1 MTALD
6 RQYRKTSLG
15 LGFALLLMFLLLQ
28 GCMTALAFA
37 NRLLAPYLV
46 PDLLSGL
53 YWGLYCLA
61 YLFCFL
67 MPIPFYRLI
76 LRKHVQ
82 QPVFYELRLPPMF
95 LLLAVAALGIIT
107 AAGYLNSLLVLPFG
121 VQGNA
126 DPLIAL
132 LEDGKPYMLVAVFL
146 MIVIVPPICEEL
158 LFRGLVLG
166 NLLPYGRGVAI
177 FGSALLFAAMH
188 QNLSQFLY
196 AAVAGVLL
204 GVLYEQSRSIWPC
217 TLLHMLNN
225 LWSYVQ
231 LLIILRVPDEAKA
244 GWTLLGLNVILIL
257 AGAICALAVLFVR
270 ILRGTPRQG
279 TLTVARPQ
287 HPVKGFFMPSVIVFL
302 AISLGMAVFNLTQG
316 A

>member
-37 NRLLAPYLV
+37 NRLLAPYLA

-204 GVLYEQSRSIWPC
+204 HFDEHQSARAF
-217 TLLHMLNN
+217 
-225 LWSYVQ
+225 
-231 LLIILRVPDEAKA
+231 ILRDDVDFKA
-244 GWTLLGLNVILIL
+244 PVE
-257 AGAICALAVLFVR
+257 C
-270 ILRGTPRQG
+270 
-279 TLTVARPQ
+279 ARPRVPLDDLEAFRFEPPRGDPLPPLASF
-287 HPVKGFFMPSVIVFL
+287 HDRNAVHAPSSRVFHSRT
-302 AISLGMAVFNLTQG
+302 SL
-316 A
+316 